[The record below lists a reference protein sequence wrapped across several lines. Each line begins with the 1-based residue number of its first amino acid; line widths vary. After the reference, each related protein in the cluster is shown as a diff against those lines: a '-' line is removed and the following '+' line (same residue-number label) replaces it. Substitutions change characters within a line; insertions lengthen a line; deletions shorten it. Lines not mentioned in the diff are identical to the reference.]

1 MANNEK
7 YDEMLLK
14 MQNML
19 DSSPWVMRITE
30 TNKLGLTLQ
39 IFERQRQDNGEFT
52 LHKYGEI
59 GGAKL
64 RCCKAP
70 IRYILSEVLDELENP
85 LGLQALLGEKV
96 TYRGDVP
103 LDKAAGVKLALIT
116 ILNSM
121 INFEAKAELI
131 AWRIERVS
139 AEEAFYWLGKVTVPV
154 YGDKSMQWAIIG
166 MRTML
171 AGPTDQK
178 VNYDE
183 MLEKLRR

>member
-1 MANNEK
+1 MANNER
-7 YDEMLLK
+7 YEEMLLK
-14 MQNML
+14 MQKML
-19 DSSPWVMRITE
+19 DSAPWVMRITE
-30 TNKLGLTLQ
+30 NNKLGLVLQ
-39 IFERQRQDNGEFT
+39 IFERQRQDNGEFI

-59 GGAKL
+59 GGGKL

-70 IRYILSEVLDELENP
+70 IRYILSEVLDDMENP
-85 LGLQALLGEKV
+85 LGLQVLLGEKI
-96 TYRGDVP
+96 TYRGDVA
-103 LDKAAGVKLALIT
+103 LDKAAGVKLALIA
-116 ILNSM
+116 ILISM
-121 INFEAKAELI
+121 INFEAKSELI

-139 AEEAFYWLGKVTVPV
+139 AEEAFYWFGKVTVPV
-154 YGDKSMQWAIIG
+154 YGEKAMQWAIIG

>member
-7 YDEMLLK
+7 YDDMLLK

-70 IRYILSEVLDELENP
+70 IRYILSEVLDELE
-85 LGLQALLGEKV
+85 K
-96 TYRGDVP
+96 
-103 LDKAAGVKLALIT
+103 
-116 ILNSM
+116 
-121 INFEAKAELI
+121 
-131 AWRIERVS
+131 
-139 AEEAFYWLGKVTVPV
+139 
-154 YGDKSMQWAIIG
+154 
-166 MRTML
+166 
-171 AGPTDQK
+171 
-178 VNYDE
+178 
-183 MLEKLRR
+183 

>member
-1 MANNEK
+1 MANNER

-14 MQNML
+14 MQKML

-30 TNKLGLTLQ
+30 NNKQGLTLQ
-39 IFERQRQDNGEFT
+39 ILERQRQDNGDFA
-52 LHKYGEI
+52 LHRYGEI
-59 GGAKL
+59 SGAKL

-85 LGLQALLGEKV
+85 LGLQALLGEKI
-96 TYRGDVP
+96 TYRGDVA
-103 LDKAAGVKLALIT
+103 LDRAAGVKLALIC
-116 ILNSM
+116 ILNSA
-121 INFEAKAELI
+121 IIFEAKSELI
-131 AWRIERVS
+131 AWRIERIS
-139 AEEAFYWLGKVTVPV
+139 AEEAFYWFGKVTIPV
-154 YGDKSMQWAIIG
+154 YGDKSMQWAVIG